1 MTRSDPIPAL
11 KCQLGTELAALL
23 EGWNAADVAARRL
36 APPQSPSVGFRMPAA
51 NARRYVTSDEFL
63 THAAAAGPSE
73 LVRGEIRLMTPAS
86 GAHGVIAGTIFAAI
100 NAFVESGQLGQCF
113 PGNTGFLLPGLG
125 DTVRSP
131 DTAFVRREQLP
142 DGGIGSG
149 WVSVAPDLVVE
160 ILSPSETASELE
172 EKVRDYRAAGT
183 RLIWVIDPATRIVS
197 VRRTGGTDMRLTE
210 IDVLDGGDV
219 LPGFT
224 IPVTR
229 LFARLAK

>member
-1 MTRSDPIPAL
+1 
-11 KCQLGTELAALL
+11 
-23 EGWNAADVAARRL
+23 
-36 APPQSPSVGFRMPAA
+36 MPAA
-51 NARRYVTSDEFL
+51 NLRRYVTSDEFL
-63 THAAAAGPSE
+63 TYAAAAGPSE
-73 LVRGEIRLMTPAS
+73 LVRGEIRVMTPAS

-131 DTAFVRREQLP
+131 DTAFVRREQSP

-183 RLIWVIDPATRIVS
+183 RLIWVVDPAVRIVS
-197 VRRTGGTDMRLTE
+197 VRRTSGPDTRLTE
-210 IDVLDGGDV
+210 IDVLDGSDA